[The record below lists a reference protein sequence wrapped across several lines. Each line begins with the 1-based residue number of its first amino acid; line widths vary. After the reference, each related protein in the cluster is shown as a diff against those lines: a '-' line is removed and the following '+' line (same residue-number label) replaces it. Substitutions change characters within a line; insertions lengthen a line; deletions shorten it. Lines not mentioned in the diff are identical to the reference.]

1 MTDADTNLKRPIV
14 EGMFSSV
21 MAGAGEAYLSAYAIF
36 LGATA
41 LEAGL
46 VTGLPPLIGSLILLN
61 FIDRIVQTKTRAGTL
76 FKLSATQAILWI
88 PIALLF
94 MLAEGGKSA
103 ILALIT
109 LTIAHYSINAVIGP
123 LWNALMGD
131 IIPASIRGSYFGNRN
146 RIALL
151 STMISTLLAGAT
163 LQYCQNRNITE
174 IGYLSIF
181 LIAGLARLISA
192 TLLNKYPDVPVKI
205 DLGEKFTF
213 KEFLKRSHRS
223 NFLKFSV
230 FVGIYNLTI
239 FVSTPYIAYYLL
251 EDLQYTYVEFTLAV
265 SISTFSQLLTMQRWG
280 QLADEYGT
288 KKILIVSSV
297 GYALSEFLWLFSA
310 NFWYILFIRAISGA
324 LLAGFTLSSA
334 SFIFDS
340 VTPQKR
346 LRCISYQNL
355 INNFCIVSGTLF
367 GGAVVQCIPYAI
379 GFPADFTGSSSPILL
394 LFFISGTMRLI
405 TLTYLISFAEV
416 RDVPGVRSKDIMFRL
431 ITLRPFTG
439 SQISPMLNQQEENK
453 SADQKAYSDS
463 QK

>member
-280 QLADEYGT
+280 KLADEYGT

-346 LRCISYQNL
+346 L
-355 INNFCIVSGTLF
+355 
-367 GGAVVQCIPYAI
+367 GAYRIRI
-379 GFPADFTGSSSPILL
+379 
-394 LFFISGTMRLI
+394 
-405 TLTYLISFAEV
+405 
-416 RDVPGVRSKDIMFRL
+416 
-431 ITLRPFTG
+431 
-439 SQISPMLNQQEENK
+439 
-453 SADQKAYSDS
+453 
-463 QK
+463 